1 MGITCKTQTNNWA
14 SVTLSQSDS
23 SEASYFLLKNVLK
36 CLTTH
41 NIEKIRH
48 DIRVHIPIFYESG
61 PIQFT

>member
-48 DIRVHIPIFYESG
+48 DI
-61 PIQFT
+61 